1 MVNADTWYRT
11 STYDVYIFSPNKK
24 KNSFFICHLRR
35 EGVRCQ
41 NDFFKNLVLIQIENE
56 IILTNLLI
64 KLTQG
69 GGSRWRGGWRGGAGW
84 VCNSHLNDPSR
95 GEWSI
100 QRPHTAS
107 GAGHVIRRCAMIRG
121 AIRGVCGMLS
131 LGAISRTGVTQWEI
145 FWPAPIVI

>member
-1 MVNADTWYRT
+1 MIIQDGTVKTRT
-11 STYDVYIFSPNKK
+11 PGIVHLLMMCIFFLQIKK

-69 GGSRWRGGWRGGAGW
+69 GGSRWRGGWRGGAG
-84 VCNSHLNDPSR
+84 
-95 GEWSI
+95 
-100 QRPHTAS
+100 
-107 GAGHVIRRCAMIRG
+107 
-121 AIRGVCGMLS
+121 
-131 LGAISRTGVTQWEI
+131 
-145 FWPAPIVI
+145 